1 MFTNQKLKQLII
13 PLVIE
18 QILAVLVGMAD
29 IMMVSSV
36 SEAAVS
42 GVSLVDSISIL
53 IINIF
58 AALATGGAV
67 VAAQYLGRREEEQ
80 ACFSAKQLILCTT
93 AISAV
98 IMVMFLIF
106 GRQLIA
112 LIFGKVDPEVL
123 ASAQTYLFITSMSYP
138 FIALYNSCAALYR
151 AMGNSRI
158 SMVTSLIMNSLN
170 IVGNAILIYGLGMGV
185 EGAAI
190 PTLISRIVCAVLI
203 VVMLRHRQDQIR
215 LDSYFHLGFDWTM
228 IKRILQ
234 IGIPNGLENGMFQ
247 IGKILVQSLVA
258 MFGTASI
265 AANAVANNFASMEV
279 IPAAAIGL
287 GLVTVVGQCVGA
299 GKIEEARY
307 YTKKLMKWAYMAS
320 IALNVCILLGANV
333 LLKLYNL
340 SPETLDIAFKL
351 LFIHGFFVMVIWPV
365 SFTLPNALRAAN
377 DARFTMSVSIASMWI
392 CRIGLSYV
400 FGLVFELGVVGV
412 WLAMIC
418 DWFVRSAFFV
428 VRFRGDRWTR
438 RQLIEG

>member
-1 MFTNQKLKQLII
+1 MHDGDFR
-13 PLVIE
+13 
-18 QILAVLVGMAD
+18 GD
-29 IMMVSSV
+29 HGDVS
-36 SEAAVS
+36 
-42 GVSLVDSISIL
+42 D
-53 IINIF
+53 F
-58 AALATGGAV
+58 
-67 VAAQYLGRREEEQ
+67 RP
-80 ACFSAKQLILCTT
+80 
-93 AISAV
+93 
-98 IMVMFLIF
+98 
-106 GRQLIA
+106 QLIA

-265 AANAVANNFASMEV
+265 AAMRSPTTRVDGSHSR
-279 IPAAAIGL
+279 AAIGL

-418 DWFVRSAFFV
+418 DWFVRSAFFA

-438 RQLIEG
+438 RQLIES

>member
-67 VAAQYLGRREEEQ
+67 VAAQYLGRQQEEQ

-93 AISAV
+93 VISAV
-98 IMVMFLIF
+98 IMVAFLLF
-106 GRQLIA
+106 GQPLIS
-112 LIFGKVDPEVL
+112 LIFGKVEPEVL
-123 ASAQTYLFITSMSYP
+123 SSAQTYLFITSMSYP

-170 IVGNAILIYGLGMGV
+170 IAGNALLIYGFGMGV

-215 LDSYFHLGFDWTM
+215 LDSYFHLGFDWPM

-234 IGIPNGLENGMFQ
+234 IGVPNGLENGMFQ

-258 MFGTASI
+258 VLEQPRLRPMRSPIT
-265 AANAVANNFASMEV
+265 
-279 IPAAAIGL
+279 
-287 GLVTVVGQCVGA
+287 
-299 GKIEEARY
+299 
-307 YTKKLMKWAYMAS
+307 
-320 IALNVCILLGANV
+320 LLRW
-333 LLKLYNL
+333 K
-340 SPETLDIAFKL
+340 
-351 LFIHGFFVMVIWPV
+351 
-365 SFTLPNALRAAN
+365 SFRQPP
-377 DARFTMSVSIASMWI
+377 
-392 CRIGLSYV
+392 
-400 FGLVFELGVVGV
+400 
-412 WLAMIC
+412 
-418 DWFVRSAFFV
+418 SA
-428 VRFRGDRWTR
+428 
-438 RQLIEG
+438 